1 MEDRIQQKIGRE
13 DSKEGKG
20 KTYLGEKEGTG
31 VGKQNNCR
39 EEQREEDEWDWD
51 FFGPEPNLEDYFGG
65 MKLHE
70 KEKEDLYFS
79 EEVEEYD
86 GFTDVEDYTLDK
98 IPVWARVKVQ

>member
-70 KEKEDLYFS
+70 KEKEDLYFKWKNMMDS
-79 EEVEEYD
+79 L
-86 GFTDVEDYTLDK
+86 TQK
-98 IPVWARVKVQ
+98 ITPLIRFQFGRE